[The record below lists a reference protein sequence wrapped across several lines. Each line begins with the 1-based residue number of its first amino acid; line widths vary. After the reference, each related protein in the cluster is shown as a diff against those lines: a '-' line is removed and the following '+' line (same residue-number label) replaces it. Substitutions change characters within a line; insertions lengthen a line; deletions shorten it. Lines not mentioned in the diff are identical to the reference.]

1 MRAFGERPGAF
12 PHPGGRRSK
21 SPFARGAYLASMHE
35 IAWRKVCCPVD
46 FSRESRAALEIA
58 VDLCRRL
65 GAELT
70 ILHVQEDHTGR
81 NGELDAWTED
91 AARLG
96 IRTLAATTRGDP
108 KTAIARWTHRHGFD
122 AIVMGT
128 HGWTGRARQLVGSV
142 AENTVRHAACP
153 VMVIHE
159 GWARAHLHEDAGAT
173 AH

>member
-1 MRAFGERPGAF
+1 
-12 PHPGGRRSK
+12 
-21 SPFARGAYLASMHE
+21 MHQ

-46 FSRESRAALEIA
+46 FSRESRAALEVA

-70 ILHVQEDHTGR
+70 ILHVEEKR
-81 NGELDAWTED
+81 GEGHGALDAWMED

-96 IRTLAATTRGDP
+96 VPALAATTRGDP
-108 KTAIARWTHRHGFD
+108 ETAIARWAEKHGFD

-128 HGWTGRARQLVGSV
+128 HGWTGRASALAGSV
-142 AENTVRHAACP
+142 AESTVRNATCP

-159 GWARAHLHEDAGAT
+159 GWARTHVQEGAE
-173 AH
+173 APAPH

>member
-1 MRAFGERPGAF
+1 
-12 PHPGGRRSK
+12 
-21 SPFARGAYLASMHE
+21 MHE

-46 FSRESRAALEIA
+46 FSRESRAALEVA

-70 ILHVQEDHTGR
+70 ILHVEEQRDEGHGA
-81 NGELDAWTED
+81 LDAWMED

-96 IRTLAATTRGDP
+96 IRALAATTHGDP
-108 KTAIARWTHRHGFD
+108 KTAIARWAQRHGFD
-122 AIVMGT
+122 AIVIGT

-142 AENTVRHAACP
+142 AESTVRNAACP

-159 GWARAHLHEDAGAT
+159 EWARAHVHESTGAS

>member
-1 MRAFGERPGAF
+1 
-12 PHPGGRRSK
+12 
-21 SPFARGAYLASMHE
+21 MHE
-35 IAWRKVCCPVD
+35 IVWRKVCCPVD
-46 FSRESRAALEIA
+46 FSRESRAALEVA

-70 ILHVQEDHTGR
+70 ILHVEDQGDERHGH
-81 NGELDAWTED
+81 GALDAWMED

-96 IRTLAATTRGDP
+96 VRALAATTSGDP
-108 KTAIARWTHRHGFD
+108 KTAIARWTQRHRFD

-128 HGWTGRARQLVGSV
+128 HGWTGRARALVGSV
-142 AENTVRHAACP
+142 AENTVRHAVCP

-159 GWARAHLHEDAGAT
+159 GWARAHVQEDAGAS